1 MKRLIR
7 KILPNSL
14 RPTAVFEKYAREVT
28 EGGTRVVHGP
38 FKGLR
43 LGSKSYHSSI
53 YNKLLGIY
61 EKELHDAVEKII
73 AFKPALIVDVGA
85 AEGFYACGLA
95 ARCPES
101 TKHIAFEG
109 DFRFRFALRANL
121 ERNGLMDRVEVRG
134 FCDPAAL
141 QGVLLAH
148 RTGGA
153 VVICD
158 AEGIE
163 VELLDPRLVP
173 AIASSTV
180 LVEVHDQIVP
190 GAGDFL
196 KQVLDS
202 THRIEH
208 IASVPRGAKD
218 LLVIGAP
225 QRVQTLPKST
235 IRYFVEERPDPQY
248 WLLAIPKGRSG

>member
-7 KILPNSL
+7 KVLPDNL
-14 RPTAVFEKYAREVT
+14 RPTAVFEKYARELT

-61 EKELHDAVEKII
+61 EKELHGAVERII
-73 AFKPALIVDVGA
+73 AFKPALVVDVGA

-101 TKHIAFEG
+101 TKHIAYEG
-109 DFRFRFALRANL
+109 DFRFRFALRENL
-121 ERNGLMDRVEVRG
+121 ERNGLTDRVEVRG

-141 QGVLLAH
+141 QGVLSAY
-148 RTGGA
+148 GA
-153 VVICD
+153 DSSLVICD

-173 AIASSTV
+173 AIAFSTV

-196 KQVLDS
+196 KKVLDS
-202 THRIEH
+202 THKIES
-208 IASVPRGAKD
+208 IASSPRDAKD

-235 IRYFVEERPDPQY
+235 IRYFIEERPDPQY
-248 WLLAIPKGRSG
+248 WLLAIPRSRSE

>member
-1 MKRLIR
+1 
-7 KILPNSL
+7 
-14 RPTAVFEKYAREVT
+14 
-28 EGGTRVVHGP
+28 
-38 FKGLR
+38 
-43 LGSKSYHSSI
+43 
-53 YNKLLGIY
+53 
-61 EKELHDAVEKII
+61 
-73 AFKPALIVDVGA
+73 
-85 AEGFYACGLA
+85 
-95 ARCPES
+95 
-101 TKHIAFEG
+101 
-109 DFRFRFALRANL
+109 
-121 ERNGLMDRVEVRG
+121 
-134 FCDPAAL
+134 L
-141 QGVLLAH
+141 QGVLSAH

-235 IRYFVEERPDPQY
+235 IKYFVEERPDPQY
-248 WLLAIPKGRSG
+248 WLLAIPKGRSE